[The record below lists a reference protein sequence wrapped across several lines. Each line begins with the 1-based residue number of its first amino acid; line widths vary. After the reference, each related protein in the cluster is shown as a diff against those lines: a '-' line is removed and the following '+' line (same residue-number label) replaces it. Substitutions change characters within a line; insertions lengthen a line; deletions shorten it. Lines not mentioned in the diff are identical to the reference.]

1 MINLGGHYIDVNK
14 INYISAMKS
23 SNRFEII
30 VEGVLVDLLLGEKAR
45 NKLIELLGE
54 PNDCTNED

>member
-1 MINLGGHYIDVNK
+1 MINLGGHYIDVSK
-14 INYISAMKS
+14 ISYISAMKS

-30 VEGVLVDLLLGEKAR
+30 VEGVLIDLLLGENAR
-45 NKLIELLGE
+45 NKLIELKGE